1 MSSPRVRSAP
11 FFRRSVLG
19 LPFSR
24 HCGAPFL
31 SIAVLWVSVVAFS
44 PRPRPFGRAAPPFL
58 RGRGSGAAPLCG
70 RRWRGRSAPP
80 ACVPLRGESGRRPAG
95 AAGCFLS
102 PTHHPY
108 NRRRVSA
115 ALRSPRCGGVFFSL
129 GVGAFVGGFPR
140 LSAPVQRCFG
150 AGFPRLCGR
159 AGFPRGS
166 VGVSSG
172 RCPDLRRLFLGL
184 RCRPRVG
191 GSPCAPAPQR
201 PPPSPCGVGLGG
213 VPPSPRAV
221 ALPPPPILGAAPS
234 LGGVTELSAVGV
246 GSPWGGRRG
255 RRRTAL
261 AGKCAAAPAD
271 RPPRCLH
278 WATNS
283 RPQAGEVLKNTKQ
296 KLKLSFWRF

>member
-11 FFRRSVLG
+11 IFVRVFWRFLSHS
-19 LPFSR
+19 PT
-24 HCGAPFL
+24 GAPFL
-31 SIAVLWVSVVAFS
+31 SIAVLWVSRVAFS

-150 AGFPRLCGR
+150 AGFPPRCGR
-159 AGFPRGS
+159 AGFPRGC

-201 PPPSPCGVGLGG
+201 PPPSPFGVGLGG